1 MTLLYT
7 INTIKQYFLS
17 VCSPNVNFLKITY
30 MVHTIRVLYQK
41 PRMDRKY
48 CLIVFIVYKSFR
60 GFFLIERCKIRWK
73 WYIFYLSKRGMG
85 SKMYHVHTYLCFVHD
100 QHGWLDFYSAS
111 PLNQQSAGKHVV
123 SLVHNPNSEPT
134 SLCFCYLKLCPW
146 WGSSKY

>member
-1 MTLLYT
+1 
-7 INTIKQYFLS
+7 
-17 VCSPNVNFLKITY
+17 

-48 CLIVFIVYKSFR
+48 CLIVCIVYKSFSWV
-60 GFFLIERCKIRWK
+60 FFNRKMQNKMKMI
-73 WYIFYLSKRGMG
+73 YFLSVKKGDG
-85 SKMYHVHTYLCFVHD
+85 QQNVSCPHVPVFCTWPTRLV
-100 QHGWLDFYSAS
+100 GFYSAS

-146 WGSSKY
+146 WGSSKNYFSLASMLTMIPQKQSWK

>member
-17 VCSPNVNFLKITY
+17 VCSPNVNFLKFTY

-60 GFFLIERCKIRWK
+60 FLFNRKMQKKMKMI
-73 WYIFYLSKRGMG
+73 YFLSVKRGMG

-100 QHGWLDFYSAS
+100 QHAWLDFYSAS

-146 WGSSKY
+146 